1 MCTCIANCFSQFLLN
16 NKYTQL
22 RFICYTLKII
32 LWVVRS
38 SINSP
43 MLVQVEVGE
52 GLQQEEE
59 GQENPS
65 QESGALQG
73 VLLVEEVAV
82 VVAMVLCLV
91 QLPVAMV
98 VQAAEQR

>member
-1 MCTCIANCFSQFLLN
+1 
-16 NKYTQL
+16 
-22 RFICYTLKII
+22 
-32 LWVVRS
+32 
-38 SINSP
+38 